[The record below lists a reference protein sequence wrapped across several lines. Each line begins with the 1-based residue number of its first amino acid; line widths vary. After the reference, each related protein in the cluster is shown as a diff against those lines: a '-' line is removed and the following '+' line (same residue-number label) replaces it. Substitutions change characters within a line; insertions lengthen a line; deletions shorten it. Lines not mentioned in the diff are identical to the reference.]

1 MYWSPPQLLAVV
13 FKKQEILQQVV
24 PRMQDLKSEF
34 SKIFRGWPS
43 QRKGATPSRTQH
55 PARPLAR
62 RGAQAPRC
70 WDQNLGPCQLFSRGC
85 APDQLGITDVAV
97 CFDFVDDFHFRTI
110 RCEFVESDDG
120 EAYLV
125 SSAFI
130 PQFSIAIVIT
140 YRISSPDVVV
150 EFMVVSQLTEQVL
163 QRHSLSWQ
171 RDFLITDIA
180 DGSEPIY
187 LVVNAYSTS
196 WPSSV
201 TILSTYLVPAYESK
215 SIVTWF
221 SFQWPINA
229 VDPTY
234 TYTRFFTAL
243 HIMQTRSS
251 DENSVCLSVCLSHA
265 WIVTKRKKD
274 RSRFLYHTKEH
285 LA

>member
-1 MYWSPPQLLAVV
+1 
-13 FKKQEILQQVV
+13 
-24 PRMQDLKSEF
+24 
-34 SKIFRGWPS
+34 
-43 QRKGATPSRTQH
+43 
-55 PARPLAR
+55 
-62 RGAQAPRC
+62 
-70 WDQNLGPCQLFSRGC
+70 
-85 APDQLGITDVAV
+85 
-97 CFDFVDDFHFRTI
+97 
-110 RCEFVESDDG
+110 VESDDG

-180 DGSEPIY
+180 DGSDPIY

-215 SIVTWF
+215 SIVTRF
-221 SFQWPINA
+221 AFQLPI
-229 VDPTY
+229 T
-234 TYTRFFTAL
+234 T
-243 HIMQTRSS
+243 S
-251 DENSVCLSVCLSHA
+251 E
-265 WIVTKRKKD
+265 
-274 RSRFLYHTKEH
+274 
-285 LA
+285 